1 MIIGIG
7 ILAIMNYVNMLFY
20 STEGLAESEL
30 FNHSAF
36 LAGKLTSLFTSVFFA
51 ASLSTLLFHQPEG
64 RLPVLLIGGIFSIF
78 SLADALMGN
87 YPTLY
92 GALSILICLP
102 SALLR
107 SEAHTSELQSR

>member
-51 ASLSTLLFHQPEG
+51 ASLSTLLFHQPDR
-64 RLPVLLIGGIFSIF
+64 RLPVLHIGVVFSIC
-78 SLADALMGN
+78 SLADAIMGN

-92 GALSILICLP
+92 GDLSN
-102 SALLR
+102 LLCIP
-107 SEAHTSELQSR
+107 SELHGYQFSPKLN